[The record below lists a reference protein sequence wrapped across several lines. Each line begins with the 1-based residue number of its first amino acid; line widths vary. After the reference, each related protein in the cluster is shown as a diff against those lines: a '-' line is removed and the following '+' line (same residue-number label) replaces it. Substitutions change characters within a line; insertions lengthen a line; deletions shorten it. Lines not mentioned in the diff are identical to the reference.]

1 MAKNNANA
9 EDIKSRLQQVVL
21 LYNLPEDKKNY
32 IIGLLL
38 KLNINSA
45 QVQREIYNF
54 PLEVILGKKNAE
66 GLKAYEGAELREPMM
81 IMHGLTP
88 DQVDL
93 VLKNFRANNINIG
106 LKAVTTPTN
115 LKWTSLQMY
124 MMLQRERAQIVKMN
138 QNKNPQK

>member
-1 MAKNNANA
+1 MAANNT
-9 EDIKSRLQQVVL
+9 EELRDRLQEVVL
-21 LYNLPEDKKNY
+21 LYNLPENQKDL

-54 PLEVILGKKNAE
+54 PLEVILGKVQAT

-81 IMHGLTP
+81 IMHGLSSK
-88 DQVDL
+88 QVDL
-93 VLKNFRANNINIG
+93 ILKNFRLNHIKIG

-124 MMLQRERAQIVKMN
+124 LMLQRERNQILMANSKR
-138 QNKNPQK
+138 KK